1 MIRKAEEKVKKR
13 FFQIVVSALVFAIT
27 LAAFWI
33 GGIILSASASDTPA
47 FDRPPDYLLILGC
60 RLEGEEPGACLTE
73 RIEAAVEYL
82 EEHPACIAVASGG
95 QGADEV
101 ISEAEAISRA
111 LQNQGI
117 VKERIIKEEQSTST
131 YENFLFSKQFL
142 DDYEEENPYYI
153 AFVTNDFHVY
163 RARKLAAKAGFE
175 TPVAVSASSSAFTFY
190 PNFLREIIA
199 VPASW
204 LKDR

>member
-1 MIRKAEEKVKKR
+1 MKKR
-13 FFQIVVSALVFAIT
+13 FFQIVISTLVFAIT

-47 FDRPPDYLLILGC
+47 FDRAPDYLLVLGC
-60 RLEGEEPGACLTE
+60 RLEGEEPGTCLAE

-82 EEHPACIAVASGG
+82 NEHPRCIAVASGG

-101 ISEAEAISRA
+101 ISEAEVISRT
-111 LQNQGI
+111 LQKKGI
-117 VKERIIKEEQSTST
+117 AKERILKEEQSTST
-131 YENFLFSKQFL
+131 YENFLFSKQLL
-142 DDYEEENPYYI
+142 DDYEKDPYYI

-163 RARKLAAKAGFE
+163 RARKLAGQVGFE
-175 TPVAVSASSSAFTFY
+175 TPVAVSASSSVLTFY
-190 PNFLREIIA
+190 PNFLREIVA